1 MKDVSGASQMDPRSQ
16 VSSLHGVTM
25 LQAAQNSLES
35 NLALALLRETGGPND
50 RALVNIAVTAFL
62 NLHGT
67 AALAAA
73 EAARE
78 SGSAPNAVL
87 AAAAAMVGPR
97 TAEPA
102 RRIAALMIELSRR
115 PACAAPRTKPSTAAR
130 SRSMPPPASCWSA
143 TKPTRSPA
151 R

>member
-25 LQAAQNSLES
+25 LQAAQNNLES
-35 NLALALLRETGGPND
+35 TSPWPCCAETGGPND

-73 EAARE
+73 EATRE

-87 AAAAAMVGPR
+87 AAAAAMVGR
-97 TAEPA
+97 A
-102 RRIAALMIELSRR
+102 RPNRRAASRR
-115 PACAAPRTKPSTAAR
+115 
-130 SRSMPPPASCWSA
+130 
-143 TKPTRSPA
+143 
-151 R
+151 